1 MKQAFSRII
10 LTFILGMSLFIHPSP
25 TQAQV
30 GAAATISI
38 IDSSNFP
45 DIRAYVAVQRSD
57 KTGVPNLSKTDF
69 QLLENGN
76 VVPITEVVP
85 EDIGLQIA
93 VVIDSTKVF
102 ASQDASA
109 NKLINLVRDTVTN
122 FAIGDKAKN
131 IRPLMKD
138 GLDTLSVFATEGVV
152 IQSSNIGGEINN
164 ALVAYQSKFQD
175 QTQVSAL
182 MRQAIDAIKV
192 DPPGRVP
199 RKHIVLISN
208 GLQAANYQDIT
219 DTLTKSGVRGSLL
232 VHTIWVSYDGNGGK
246 LTPEAENLQR
256 LSNAT
261 GGLFRQLYFANF
273 ATATQGLW
281 ETIASQRP
289 QYRFTYRS
297 RVTQSGQQSLQV
309 ILNFDGTVKSE
320 PTPFSV
326 TVLPPTVTF
335 SLPDVP
341 ADRPEIIRKAPS
353 TFSTDTAAFEPREQK
368 VLVQIKHPDNT
379 KRNIAKVR
387 LLIDG
392 TIVEEK
398 TSPPFDAFSWNISK
412 YGQTSAHTV
421 QVVVI
426 DELGLEAK
434 SDIENILIT
443 VELPFVGN
451 VAPWMLLIA
460 LIGLG
465 GLTFVALI
473 ATVIVYLRRPTTI
486 TNVVSEAVSDA
497 GRRVKEITEPF
508 IPTPGRSLSKTGKA
522 YLEVVEG
529 FDEPKPP
536 IELVGDNLKLGRD
549 ETLVQI
555 VLNDRSVSRLH
566 ARITEESDGIFMIHD
581 EGSTSGTW
589 VNYAQVPLAGQRVS
603 HGDVINLGRI
613 QLRFNIRTS
622 PSHPTPPPRPKPAAV
637 PAAAPEMNYSTEPF
651 DPKSVT
657 PPQPP
662 KPNVEPTAPNV
673 NLAPK
678 TFIEDEHKTEA
689 FIPPPMMTA
698 KPKNESS
705 QSTDP
710 GIKK

>member
-1 MKQAFSRII
+1 MKQTLSRVI
-10 LTFILGMSLFIHPSP
+10 LTLVVGMSCFVQASP
-25 TQAQV
+25 AQAQV

-76 VVPITEVVP
+76 VVPVTEVVP

-93 VVIDSTKVF
+93 VVIDSTRIF

-109 NKLINLVRDTVTN
+109 NKLINLVRDTATN
-122 FAIGDKAKN
+122 FAIGDKTKN

-182 MRQAIDAIKV
+182 MRQAIDAVKV

-199 RKHIVLISN
+199 RKHIVIFSN
-208 GLQAANYQDIT
+208 GLPAANYQDIT

-232 VHTIWVSYDGNGGK
+232 VHTVWVSYDGNGGK

-261 GGLFRQLYFANF
+261 GGLFRQLHFANV

-353 TFSTDTAAFEPREQK
+353 TFSTDTAAFEPRDQK
-368 VLVQIKHPDNT
+368 VLVQIKYPDNT
-379 KRNIAKVR
+379 KRSIAKVR

-421 QVVVI
+421 QVVAI

-434 SDIENILIT
+434 SDVENILIT
-443 VELPFVGN
+443 VALPFVGN
-451 VAPWMLLIA
+451 VAPWIVLIT
-460 LIGLG
+460 LIGIG

-473 ATVIVYLRRPTTI
+473 ATVVVYLRRPTVI
-486 TNVVSEAVSDA
+486 TNVVSDA

-508 IPTPGRSLSKTGKA
+508 IPTPGRSFSKTGKA
-522 YLEVVEG
+522 YLEVIEG

-549 ETLVQI
+549 ETLVQVI
-555 VLNDRSVSRLH
+555 LNDRSVSRLH
-566 ARITEESDGIFMIHD
+566 ARITEESDSVFLIHD

-589 VNYAQVPLAGQRVS
+589 VNYAQVPLAGQRLS

-613 QLRFNIRTS
+613 QLRFNLRPLAS
-622 PSHPTPPPRPKPAAV
+622 SSHSHPTPLARPKPAPVA
-637 PAAAPEMNYSTEPF
+637 PATNYSTEPF
-651 DPKSVT
+651 DPKSVA

-662 KPNVEPTAPNV
+662 KSNVETTTPGA

-678 TFIEDEHKTEA
+678 RSMEEEHKTEA
-689 FIPPPMMTA
+689 FTPPAWMQA
-698 KPKNESS
+698 KPKDESS
-705 QSTDP
+705 PPTDSGSP
-710 GIKK
+710 Q